1 MINIIPNV
9 RFLTTLRNSG
19 YNNYTALADI
29 IDNSLDTNV
38 GTKNVRVRINGK
50 TQKEYAY
57 DSITVSDDGCG
68 MTYTNLIEAL
78 KLGADT
84 GKNKASDL
92 GSYGTG
98 LKAAALSIGRK
109 FTIKT
114 KSKDDKFYII
124 DFDLDV
130 LIDTNAFAVDIRE
143 GSVGEYTFFKNQTE
157 SEIGTVIELSKLD
170 RVTNKA
176 MSSFRDKLIENLS
189 LFYRLF
195 IEQGINIYV
204 NDNKVEGFDPMHRTE
219 SFSEM
224 LSEDKEHF
232 IYEDNK
238 FEFTAFYLRK
248 TGIEKQNSYVRNAK
262 SVGLYIYRN
271 NRLVGQGLKL
281 GIIVPGDVL
290 ADGWSNG
297 LKIELFVNGEADH
310 LFGSTFMKMIHEK
323 DRTELDQGFLEE
335 CKKAITCYVKEAR
348 DRNKAAEIIEKNES
362 SQLTEE
368 MDAIMQDINTNEL
381 MKVDSNDANEESD
394 GESQERTGNK
404 SDNEITESGPKS
416 NAVSKSKINTDWEL
430 ISLGENGRLFR
441 LSRSKG
447 KYILSINVDHVF
459 YTNFL
464 LDASIEVK
472 SCIIRL
478 YIAMGLSLDSFY
490 YDDEETKELIL
501 DEYLLEISSN
511 LRKLI
516 IG

>member
-57 DSITVSDDGCG
+57 DSITIADDGCG
-68 MTYTNLIEAL
+68 MTYANLIEAL

-84 GKNKASDL
+84 GKIKSSDL

-114 KSKDDKFYII
+114 KSVNGKFYIV

-130 LIDTNAFAVDIRE
+130 LIETNMFAVDIRE
-143 GSVGEYTFFKNQTE
+143 GSTGEYTFFKNQTE
-157 SEIGTVIELSKLD
+157 SEAGTVIELSKLD
-170 RVTNKA
+170 RATNKS
-176 MSSFRDKLIENLS
+176 MTSFRDKLIENLS

-204 NDNKVEGFDPMHRTE
+204 NDNKIEGFDPMYRTE
-219 SFSEM
+219 DFSEM
-224 LSEDKEHF
+224 LSEEKEHF
-232 IYEDNK
+232 TYEDNK
-238 FEFTAFYLRK
+238 FEFTAFYIKRNGL
-248 TGIEKQNSYVRNAK
+248 EKQNNIQRNAK

-281 GIIVPGDVL
+281 GMIKDVQ
-290 ADGWSNG
+290 DSWSNG

-323 DRTELDQGFLEE
+323 DKSELDQGFLEE
-335 CKKAITCYVKEAR
+335 CSKAVSSYMKEVKN
-348 DRNKAAEIIEKNES
+348 RNKAAEIIEKNEG

-368 MDAIMQDINTNEL
+368 LDSIMNDINSNEL
-381 MKVDSNDANEESD
+381 MKANNNESNKEPD
-394 GESQERTGNK
+394 SQERVGNK
-404 SDNEITESGPKS
+404 CDNETTESGPKS
-416 NAVSKSKINTDWEL
+416 NVVSKSKINTDWEL

-464 LDASIEVK
+464 LDASLEVK

-478 YIAMGLSLDSFY
+478 YISMGLSLDSFY

-516 IG
+516 VG